1 MSKVVFTLLLLGFL
15 PLVAMS
21 AEPKRELLWPAGAP
35 DAKGDTDN
43 DKPTITVY
51 LADGA
56 DKTNCGVVVLPGG
69 GYGHLATGH
78 EGVDIAK
85 WYNSFGVSAFVV
97 EYRHRGR
104 GYAHPA
110 PIQDAQRAIRTVRA
124 RAEEFGVSPD
134 KIGVMGFSAGGH
146 LASTA
151 ATHFDAGDA
160 KAADP
165 IDQVSCRPDF
175 AILCYPVIALDQ
187 PFTHRGSQKNLL
199 GENPDKALVKSLS
212 NESQVTSDTP
222 PTFLFHTSEDTGVPP
237 QNSIVFYEALQKAK
251 VPAEMHI
258 FAKGRHGVGLAA
270 NIPGTSAWPKLC
282 EAWLSGQ
289 GMLSTKSEASK

>member
-1 MSKVVFTLLLLGFL
+1 MSKIASSVTLVLLL
-15 PLVAMS
+15 PLLAMS
-21 AEPKRELLWPAGAP
+21 AEPKRELLWPDGAP
-35 DAKGDTDN
+35 GAKGDAEN
-43 DKPTITVY
+43 DKPVMTIY
-51 LADGA
+51 LADGPN
-56 DKTNCGVVVLPGG
+56 KTDCAVVVLPGG
-69 GYGHLATGH
+69 GYGHLALDH
-78 EGVDIAK
+78 EGVQIAK

-97 EYRHRGR
+97 EYRHRGK

-110 PIQDAQRAIRTVRA
+110 PIQDAQRAIRIVRA
-124 RAEEFGVSPD
+124 NAQQFGVSPD

-160 KAADP
+160 DATDP
-165 IDQVSCRPDF
+165 IQKVSCRPDF
-175 AILCYPVIALDQ
+175 AILCYPVIAFDQ
-187 PFTHRGSQKNLL
+187 PFTHKGSQNNLL
-199 GENPDKALVKSLS
+199 GENADKELVKSLS
-212 NESQVTSDTP
+212 NETQVTSETP

-237 QNSIVFYEALQKAK
+237 QNSVVFYEALQTAK

-282 EAWLSGQ
+282 ETWLAGL
-289 GMLSTKSEASK
+289 GMLSDKPAAGK

>member
-1 MSKVVFTLLLLGFL
+1 M
-15 PLVAMS
+15 A

-35 DAKGDTDN
+35 GAKGEAEN
-43 DKPTITVY
+43 DKPVVTIY

-56 DKTNCGVVVLPGG
+56 NKTDCGVVVLPGG
-69 GYGHLATGH
+69 GYGHLALGH

-97 EYRHRGR
+97 EYRHSGK

-110 PIQDAQRAIRTVRA
+110 PMQDAQRAIRMVRA
-124 RAEEFGVSPD
+124 GAKEFGVSPD

-146 LASTA
+146 LASTV
-151 ATHFDAGDA
+151 ATHFDGGDA
-160 KAADP
+160 QSADP
-165 IDQVSCRPDF
+165 IARVSSRPDF
-175 AILCYPVIALDQ
+175 AILCYPVIAFDQ
-187 PFTHRGSQKNLL
+187 PFTHRGSQRNLI
-199 GENPDKALVKSLS
+199 GQNPDPELVKSLS
-212 NESQVTSDTP
+212 NELQVTSDTP

-270 NIPGTSAWPKLC
+270 NIPGTNAWPKLC
-282 EAWLSGQ
+282 EAWMEGLGV
-289 GMLSTKSEASK
+289 LSTKPAAAK